1 MLFLKICI
9 TFSFYSMRIK
19 FVETE
24 SRYKAKKQCPW
35 ASKTMKVFGGYLCF
49 ESISDYIIAKNQ
61 K

>member
-1 MLFLKICI
+1 
-9 TFSFYSMRIK
+9 MRTQ

-35 ASKTMKVFGGYLCF
+35 ASRTAKVCDGFMCF
-49 ESISDYIIAKNQ
+49 ESITDFEIWKNQ

>member
-1 MLFLKICI
+1 
-9 TFSFYSMRIK
+9 MRTQ

-35 ASKTMKVFGGYLCF
+35 ASRTAKVCDGFMCF
-49 ESISDYIIAKNQ
+49 ESITDFEIRKNQ